1 MAVKLSREEQYGIMA
16 LVDLAYNL
24 NGGPAQVRQ
33 IAKRQRIPQRFLE
46 QIFAKLRQANVVVG
60 KRGPRGGYSL
70 AKDPSEVKLEEVM
83 RALRPRLQEDT
94 RTDAPAL
101 AELIDLF
108 HQHNLSYAPVVDAED
123 HLGVSLREFHQFW
136 IRRDGLGAGGDRQRG
151 KRQAKEAGK
160 GLLRSGKHRWAAP
173 EPGRWRKI
181 RGFDHAD
188 HPVRISCGADP
199 RFVRSSPVGRW
210 NSRRS
215 NCGRTAIR

>member
-70 AKDPSEVKLEEVM
+70 AKDPAEIRLEEVM
-83 RALRPRLQEDT
+83 RALRPRLQEDN

-101 AELIDLF
+101 AELIDTVWSEIEGSF
-108 HQHNLSYAPVVDAED
+108 HSTLR
-123 HLGVSLREFHQFW
+123 GVSLENLCDRA
-136 IRRDGLGAGGDRQRG
+136 RDLGISDADSSEQVSSILEGSAAAGQ
-151 KRQAKEAGK
+151 
-160 GLLRSGKHRWAAP
+160 L
-173 EPGRWRKI
+173 
-181 RGFDHAD
+181 
-188 HPVRISCGADP
+188 
-199 RFVRSSPVGRW
+199 
-210 NSRRS
+210 
-215 NCGRTAIR
+215 